1 MKNQTKQR
9 FLFSP
14 LLKWPLRIFA
24 ILSVVAFSSGCEKFK
39 DFEEKLNENKKN
51 EPVTFEV
58 TVENVSMP
66 NLLETERANGTV
78 PLSPGVYAT
87 YTGENPLFMVGQ
99 RADNGT
105 ARIAED
111 GFPSIEANSLSN
123 NPNVLMSGIFQ
134 SPGGPD
140 NGPAIAPGESATFTV
155 TAKPGTRLQIETM
168 FVQSNDFFYA
178 FGDEGLQLFQNSK
191 PVSGDVTSEL
201 VLYDAGTEGDTPP
214 GTGDFQKPVQ
224 SPGATNFGPDDPIKE
239 ILPAMEKHP
248 EFNIPPA
255 SKVIKVT
262 VTPQK

>member
-1 MKNQTKQR
+1 MKNQTKKGL
-9 FLFSP
+9 FFSP
-14 LLKWPLRIFA
+14 VLKFTTRIFA

-39 DFEEKLNENKKN
+39 DFEDKLDDKKKN

-58 TVENVSMP
+58 TIENVSTP

-87 YTGENPLFMVGQ
+87 YTGENPLFMPGQ

-123 NPNVLMSGIFQ
+123 NEDIIMSGIFQ
-134 SPGGPD
+134 SAGGPD
-140 NGPAIAPGESATFTV
+140 NGPALAAGESATFTV
-155 TAKPGTRLQIETM
+155 TAMPGARLQIETM

-178 FGDEGLQLFQNSK
+178 FGDEGLSLFQNSK

-214 GTGDFQKPVQ
+214 GTGEFQKPVQ
-224 SPGATNFGPDDPIKE
+224 EPRATNFGPDDSVKD

-248 EFNIPPA
+248 DFNIPPA
-255 SKVIKVT
+255 SEVIKVT
-262 VTPQK
+262 VSPQN